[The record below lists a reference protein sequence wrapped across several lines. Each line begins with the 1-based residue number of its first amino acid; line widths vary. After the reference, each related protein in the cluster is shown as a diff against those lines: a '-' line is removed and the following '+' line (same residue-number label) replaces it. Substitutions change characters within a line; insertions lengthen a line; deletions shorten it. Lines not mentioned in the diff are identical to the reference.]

1 MIFVAIL
8 AGVGCM
14 VITRANGY
22 TAPYTHLRVS
32 LPVCLFGFCIGDRAS
47 CDFLMQDG

>member
-14 VITRANGY
+14 VIARANGY

-32 LPVCLFGFCIGDRAS
+32 YRYAYL
-47 CDFLMQDG
+47 DFALETVRVVTF